1 MVPPVTRSGPSP
13 GALLYCALVS
23 DRDEQNTSLQVHD
36 LTPLEF
42 FDGYSPKELKG
53 LIPYLKRY
61 TYDPEDG
68 PIFHEDL
75 ARKGIQL
82 ILEGEVRIVKIVSE
96 DHGLLLAT
104 LRRGEIFGEASM
116 FDRGPHTS
124 TVDAAEITETAAI
137 TRETYHERLVKER
150 PDLAEKIARKAA
162 QILSE
167 RLRQANETV
176 MTYAIWSRSLQQAA
190 PPTRW
195 RWYPLSTTANLQAL
209 DLDESADT

>member
-1 MVPPVTRSGPSP
+1 MSERN
-13 GALLYCALVS
+13 
-23 DRDEQNTSLQVHD
+23 EQGTSLQVHD

-42 FDGYSPKELKG
+42 FDGYTTEELRE
-53 LIPYLKRY
+53 LIPYLRRY
-61 TYDPEDG
+61 TYVPEEG

-82 ILEGEVRIVKIVSE
+82 ILEGEVRIVKVVSE
-96 DHGLLLAT
+96 EHGLLLAT

-124 TVDAAEITETAAI
+124 TVEAGERTETVAI
-137 TRETYHERLVKER
+137 TREVYHEQLVKEQ
-150 PDLAEKIARKAA
+150 PHLAERIARHAA
-162 QILSE
+162 QVLSE

-176 MTYAIWSRSLQQAA
+176 MTYAIWTRSLQQAS

-195 RWYPLSTTANLQAL
+195 RWYPLSTTSNLQAR
-209 DLDESADT
+209 DLDKSAGT

>member
-1 MVPPVTRSGPSP
+1 MSERN
-13 GALLYCALVS
+13 
-23 DRDEQNTSLQVHD
+23 EQNTSLQVHD

-42 FDGYSPKELKG
+42 FDGYATEELRD

-61 TYDPEDG
+61 TYVPEDG

-82 ILEGEVRIVKIVSE
+82 ILEGEVRILKVVSE

-124 TVDAAEITETAAI
+124 TVEAAERTETVAI
-137 TRETYHERLVKER
+137 TRETYHERLVKEK
-150 PDLAEKIARKAA
+150 PHLAERIARHAA
-162 QILSE
+162 QVLSE

-195 RWYPLSTTANLQAL
+195 RWYPLSTTSNLQAR
-209 DLDESADT
+209 DLDRSADT